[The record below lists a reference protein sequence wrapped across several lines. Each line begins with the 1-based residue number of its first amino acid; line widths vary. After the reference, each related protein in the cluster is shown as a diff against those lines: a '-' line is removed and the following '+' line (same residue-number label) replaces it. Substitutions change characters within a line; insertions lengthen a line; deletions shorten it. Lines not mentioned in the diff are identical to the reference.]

1 MRGGKRE
8 GAGRPSLP
16 KAESKAL
23 PNQTIRCS
31 LYEKQLLV
39 QYLKK
44 TRELVAM
51 PDKSKA
57 VLAFINESFEPT
69 LVTIEA
75 SKVPFAQIV
84 KDHNGGQM
92 IVYYDFLTD
101 RVKWK
106 FPVENHN

>member
-31 LYEKQLLV
+31 LHEKQLLV
-39 QYLKK
+39 EYLKK
-44 TRELVAM
+44 TRELIAM

-57 VLAFINESFEPT
+57 VLNFINERFELT
-69 LVTIEA
+69 LVTIES
-75 SKVPFAQIV
+75 SKLPFAQIV
-84 KDHNGGQM
+84 KDHYGGQM

-101 RVKWK
+101 RVEWK
-106 FPVENHN
+106 FPAEKNN